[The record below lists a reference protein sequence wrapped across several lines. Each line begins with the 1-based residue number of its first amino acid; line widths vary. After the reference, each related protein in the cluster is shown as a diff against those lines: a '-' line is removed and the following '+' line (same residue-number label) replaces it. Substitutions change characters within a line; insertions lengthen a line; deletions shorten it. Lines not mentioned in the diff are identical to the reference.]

1 MPSLSLSSHVHV
13 CFFHKYTVFVLICR
27 KKMFLMQEYLNNI
40 PLPLHSTSLGS
51 ITWYL
56 RHSVAPLMLF
66 WTYTYFGIHVEAG
79 WEMRGV
85 QGWGEGVGEKEEV
98 AILPNNIWWMYA
110 LRCLLK
116 IRLKS
121 WQRLYGTGAQA
132 GASMNAVYCLPLSY
146 DWSGVWE
153 GR

>member
-56 RHSVAPLMLF
+56 RHSVAPLMLLDLYIF
-66 WTYTYFGIHVEAG
+66 WHSCRSRVGNEG
-79 WEMRGV
+79 CSGL
-85 QGWGEGVGEKEEV
+85 GVGEKEEV